1 MTKFVDC
8 RSILVNFISVN
19 SQKTVTP
26 NDLEVHQIKVPS
38 IGQSSHGRAILK
50 LPQKSMYARS
60 LNAKRNEVKVTCC

>member
-26 NDLEVHQIKVPS
+26 NDLEVHQIKAPS
-38 IGQSSHGRAILK
+38 IGQSSHGIAIV
-50 LPQKSMYARS
+50 S
-60 LNAKRNEVKVTCC
+60 